1 MVRRGLQLVALMLL
15 AACASEP
22 LPRTDDGAPRLAAR
36 TVSGG
41 FLAAPLP
48 LTGAPALPGSGAF
61 VRLQQ
66 PTAIALRDGELL
78 VVDAAAG
85 RIFRIDRALNTL
97 LPLPAAAAA
106 ALPSTRVA
114 LAADHSAFVLDA
126 TARRVLRFAR
136 DGRLL
141 QTLRP
146 EPLAEPVDLALSPD
160 AAELWLADATL
171 AQISRLSFASGILQ
185 PMRVTRADGAGLA
198 QVGALVATRDGLWL
212 LDRASGALQKLS
224 ADGRVQQIIGRP
236 QVEAPASIA
245 VDRHGR
251 LYVAE
256 PMVGRIRVFRDGEVE
271 REFSAAALG
280 VQRIGLIAVDGD
292 ELAVVDA
299 LVGQIRLLRLEP
311 SR

>member
-1 MVRRGLQLVALMLL
+1 MVRLAALVLL
-15 AACASEP
+15 ALVIGCASEP
-22 LPRTDDGAPRLAAR
+22 LPATTDGGAPRFAAR
-36 TVSGG
+36 TISGG
-41 FLAAPLP
+41 FIASPLP
-48 LTGAPALPGSGAF
+48 LTGAPAQPGSGAF
-61 VRLQQ
+61 VRLQR

-106 ALPSTRVA
+106 ALPNTRVA

-126 TARRVLRFAR
+126 GARRVLRFAR

-171 AQISRLSFASGILQ
+171 AQVTRVALAGGIAQ
-185 PMRVTRADGAGLA
+185 PLRITRADGAGLA
-198 QVGALVATRDGLWL
+198 QLGAVVATRDGLWL
-212 LDRASGALQKLS
+212 LDRATGTLQKLG

-236 QVEAPASIA
+236 QVEAPESIA
-245 VDRHGR
+245 ADRHGR

-280 VQRIGLIAVDGD
+280 VQRIGPIAVDGD

-311 SR
+311 PR